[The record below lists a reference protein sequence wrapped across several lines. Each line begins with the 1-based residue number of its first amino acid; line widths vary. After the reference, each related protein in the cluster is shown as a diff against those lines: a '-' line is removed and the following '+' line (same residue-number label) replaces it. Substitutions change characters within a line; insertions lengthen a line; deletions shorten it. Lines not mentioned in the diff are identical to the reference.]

1 MKIDENTII
10 QCKNLEQINDC
21 LNKLG
26 ELGYNHT
33 NYSEDNGSHA
43 KSKFVFYKRSFEGF
57 DANENLCINV
67 RNQIIQ
73 YKTFLRLY
81 NKKMKKETKL
91 KLIVDKNGKILQKD
105 YLKNLKDTIFYYNT
119 EKNIVDEIPASSLFV
134 DERFDNIDFYTSEE
148 ACEKALKYKEIEN
161 KLRALAFKLNGNKNI
176 SEKDWENGDLDK
188 YYLTYGYCI
197 KQIAQCYD
205 NTYRNQGTIYCLSP
219 DFKNKAI
226 ELIREEDLKNYL
238 IGN

>member
-33 NYSEDNGSHA
+33 NYSEDNGSHI

-81 NKKMKKETKL
+81 NKKMNKETKL
-91 KLIVDKNGKILQKD
+91 KIIVNKNGKILKKD
-105 YLKNLKDTIFYYNT
+105 FLENYKKNIFYFNT
-119 EKNIVDEIPASSLFV
+119 EKNIVDEVPASGLFV
-134 DERFDNIDFYTSEE
+134 DERFDSINFYINKE
-148 ACEKALKYKEIEN
+148 ACEKAIERKEIEN
-161 KLRALAFKLNGNKNI
+161 KLRLLAFELNGNRDITK
-176 SEKDWENGDLDK
+176 EDWENADLDK
-188 YYLTYGYCI
+188 YYLTYGYSI
-197 KQIAQCYD
+197 KQIVRCYD
-205 NTYRNQGTIYCLSP
+205 DIYRNQGTIYCLSP
-219 DFKNKAI
+219 YFKVKAI
-226 ELIREEDLKNYL
+226 KEIGKKKLEDYL
-238 IGN
+238 IN

>member
-33 NYSEDNGSHA
+33 NYSEDNGSHI

-73 YKTFLRLY
+73 SKTFLRLY
-81 NKKMKKETKL
+81 KKKMNKETKL
-91 KLIVDKNGKILQKD
+91 KIIIDKNGKILQKD
-105 YLKNLKDTIFYYNT
+105 YLKDYKNNIFYFNT
-119 EKNIVDEIPASSLFV
+119 EKNIVDEVSASSLFV
-134 DERFDNIDFYTSEE
+134 DERFNNIDFYISKE
-148 ACEKALKYKEIEN
+148 ACEKAIKRKEIEN
-161 KLRALAFKLNGNKNI
+161 KLRMLAFKLNEDMDIDYNNK
-176 SEKDWENGDLDK
+176 EWK
-188 YYLTYGYCI
+188 YYIHYDYEKGEISTDNVLDI
-197 KQIAQCYD
+197 KD
-205 NTYRNQGTIYCLSP
+205 MNIYCYSEQ
-219 DFKNKAI
+219 FVHKAI
-226 ELIREEDLKNYL
+226 KLIGEEDLKDYL
-238 IGN
+238 INC

>member
-33 NYSEDNGSHA
+33 NYSEDNDSHI

-81 NKKMKKETKL
+81 NKKMNKETKL
-91 KLIVDKNGKILQKD
+91 KIIVDKNGKILQKD
-105 YLKNLKDTIFYYNT
+105 YLKNLKDEIFYYNT
-119 EKNIVDEIPASSLFV
+119 EKNIVDGVPASSLFV
-134 DERFDNIDFYTSEE
+134 DERFDNIDFYISKE
-148 ACEKALKYKEIEN
+148 ACEKAIKRKKIEN
-161 KLRALAFKLNGNKNI
+161 KLRLLAFKLNGNKDINFNDNEYKNFI
-176 SEKDWENGDLDK
+176 
-188 YYLTYGYCI
+188 Y
-197 KQIAQCYD
+197 YD
-205 NTYRNQGTIYCLSP
+205 NEKEFT
-219 DFKNKAI
+219 
-226 ELIREEDLKNYL
+226 
-238 IGN
+238 

>member
-33 NYSEDNGSHA
+33 NYSEDNCSHV

-81 NKKMKKETKL
+81 NKKMNKETKL
-91 KLIVDKNGKILQKD
+91 KIIVDKNGKILQKD
-105 YLKNLKDTIFYYNT
+105 YLKNLKDEIFYYNT
-119 EKNIVDEIPASSLFV
+119 EKNIVDGVPASSLFV
-134 DERFDNIDFYTSEE
+134 DERFDNIDFYISKE
-148 ACEKALKYKEIEN
+148 ACEKAIKRKKIEN
-161 KLRALAFKLNGNKNI
+161 KLRLLAFELNGNRNIDFNDNEWKNFI
-176 SEKDWENGDLDK
+176 
-188 YYLTYGYCI
+188 YYDCG
-197 KQIAQCYD
+197 Q
-205 NTYRNQGTIYCLSP
+205 
-219 DFKNKAI
+219 
-226 ELIREEDLKNYL
+226 ELIKTAQALDETDMNICCYSEQFKDEAIKLIGEEDLKNYL
-238 IGN
+238 IKN